1 MIIFSLFFDEQV
13 WLAGLKNHGS
23 QKSKNISTPSVFFS
37 HELGTTIAGSIDSS
51 LKGLFGIF
59 VLGFFF
65 AKGKPCLLCKF
76 CFLFL
81 EEGCGS

>member
-1 MIIFSLFFDEQV
+1 
-13 WLAGLKNHGS
+13 LAGRIEES
-23 QKSKNISTPSVFFS
+23 WQSKVKKYLNAISVFFS

-76 CFLFL
+76 CFWKKDVVVR
-81 EEGCGS
+81 

>member
-1 MIIFSLFFDEQV
+1 MILFSLFFDEQV

-65 AKGKPCLLCKF
+65 CKRKTMLALQI
-76 CFLFL
+76 LFFVF
-81 EEGCGS
+81 GRRMW

>member
-1 MIIFSLFFDEQV
+1 MAV
-13 WLAGLKNHGS
+13 KS
-23 QKSKNISTPSVFFS
+23 QKISQRHLCFFS

-76 CFLFL
+76 RFLFL